1 MGNGDHA
8 VNHDPRRSLPA
19 VDRLARDLA
28 AREPALPEWAA
39 IEGARQ
45 AIDGARARLNSPPA
59 GPGGAAPTEAGST
72 IAAEALGIAQALA
85 RPHPRRLINATGIV
99 LHTNLG
105 RAPMARG
112 AAEAAA
118 DVAMHASS
126 LEFDLETGRRGHRL
140 GALDVKLRRLSGAE
154 AGFAC
159 NNGAAAVLLGLA
171 SLAEGREVIV
181 SRGELVEI
189 GGSFRV
195 PEIMQKAGVRLV
207 EVGSTNRTHLRDYES
222 AIGPDTALLLKVHR
236 SNFSQTGFV
245 GEVGLAEL
253 VGLGRE
259 HGLPVMEDLGSG
271 TLVDLTSHGLPR
283 EAHAAHRVALGAD
296 LVCFSGD
303 KLMGGPQAGL
313 ALGSRRVIDAMQR
326 NPLARALRLDA
337 MTLAA
342 LDWTL
347 ACMLEGRAETE
358 LPLLAQ
364 LLEPTERL
372 EARSRGF
379 AQRFASRVGA
389 EGAEDA
395 EGKLGPVRLEVARD
409 RAPVGGGTLPGFE
422 VETCVLDLRGGPPAE
437 VLARR
442 LRHAP
447 LPVVGR
453 VIDGAYRIDLRS
465 VFDDELSLLEDA
477 LVASLH

>member
-1 MGNGDHA
+1 MGNGGRA
-8 VNHDPRRSLPA
+8 VNHDPRRSLPS
-19 VDRLARDLA
+19 VDRLARDLTVRA
-28 AREPALPEWAA
+28 PGLAGWAA

-45 AIDGARARLNSPPA
+45 AVDAARLRLVGSPT
-59 GPGGAAPTEAGST
+59 GEVGSAPPLSIGDIE
-72 IAAEALGIAQALA
+72 AEALRIALRLA
-85 RPHPRRLINATGIV
+85 RPHPRRVINATGIV

-105 RAPMARG
+105 RAPLARG

-118 DVAMHASS
+118 EAAMRASS
-126 LEFDLETGRRGHRL
+126 LELDLETGRRGQRM
-140 GALDVKLRRLSGAE
+140 GALDAKLRLLSGAE

-236 SNFSQTGFV
+236 SNFSQSGFV
-245 GEVGLAEL
+245 GEVGLGEL
-253 VGLGRE
+253 VALGRE
-259 HGLPVMEDLGSG
+259 RGLPVMEDLGSG
-271 TLVDLTSHGLPR
+271 TLIDLTSRGFPR
-283 EAHAAHRVALGAD
+283 ETFAAHRVALGAD

-313 ALGSRRVIDAMQR
+313 ALGRRGVIDAMRR

-358 LPLLAQ
+358 LPLLVQ
-364 LLEPTERL
+364 LLEPIERL

-379 AQRFASRVGA
+379 AERVA
-389 EGAEDA
+389 TRLDA
-395 EGKLGPVRLEVARD
+395 GKATDAPRLELARA

-422 VETCVLDLRGGPPAE
+422 IETCVLDLRGGPSAE
-437 VLARR
+437 LLASR
-442 LRHAP
+442 LRNATV
-447 LPVVGR
+447 PVVGR
-453 VIDGAYRIDLRS
+453 VIEGAFRIDLRS
-465 VFDDELSLLEDA
+465 VSDDELPLLEDA
-477 LVASLH
+477 LVAAVH